1 MENYVNLLTSV
12 PIGLYLILLGF
23 ARLLPPA
30 NLQGRKYIAALGL
43 LILLAGF
50 ASSFSNTQASKAEL
64 ADQYVETA
72 LGKLE
77 LPVVIDEITSLEEIR
92 ADGGSVISA
101 FSLEVP
107 EGQSFDELVAVIEA
121 NVKENGDCCINCLAP
136 DLQRN
141 MLISRRQTK

>member
-1 MENYVNLLTSV
+1 M
-12 PIGLYLILLGF
+12 LGF

-121 NVKENGDCCINCLAP
+121 NVKENACSDGNLRAALDAGVSIVFQHQSV
-136 DLQRN
+136 DQRPIAIR
-141 MLISRRQTK
+141 LPGGHCDDA